1 MSMNNIAPT
10 KSPAV
15 RELFHSLEHHSL
27 ISALFENNLK
37 AQVFTDNDSRPQ
49 AGLIAYNSR
58 FIFGGDPT
66 QAAFNADLRRHFA
79 ETVIPSCN
87 GEPFVTAFTSDAWM
101 PTLNSIFSDYK
112 VILVPRLYFEILP
125 DPTLEITLP
134 EGFSL
139 HHVTPELLASNIG
152 GMDALREEMYS
163 ERTSVDDFLARSF
176 GLCPVYENQIAGWCL
191 SEYNTGDRCE
201 IGIATLE
208 PHQRKGIATIL
219 TKAFLAEGAQR
230 GYQRVG
236 WDCWETNAASV
247 ATARKAGF
255 TLIQREQVMVVIPG

>member
-1 MSMNNIAPT
+1 MNNIAPT

-37 AQVFTDNDSRPQ
+37 AQIFTDNDSQPQ

-66 QAAFNADLRRHFA
+66 QAAFNADLRRHFIEA
-79 ETVIPSCN
+79 VIPARH
-87 GEPFVTAFTSDAWM
+87 GEAFGALFTSDAWT
-101 PTLNSIFSDYK
+101 PTLNSIFSDYE
-112 VILVPRLYFEILP
+112 VVYEPRLYFEISP
-125 DPTLEITLP
+125 DPALKVTLP
-134 EGFSL
+134 AGFSL
-139 HHVTPELLASNIG
+139 HHITPEFLAGSTA
-152 GMDALREEMYS
+152 GMDALREEMCS

-191 SEYNTGDRCE
+191 SEFNTGDRCE

>member
-1 MSMNNIAPT
+1 MNNIAPT

-15 RELFHSLEHHSL
+15 RELFHSLEHHLL

-66 QAAFNADLRRHFA
+66 QAAFNADLRRHFV
-79 ETVIPSCN
+79 ETIIPSCN
-87 GEPFVTAFTSDAWM
+87 GDGFLVAFTSDAWI
-101 PTLNSIFSDYK
+101 PTLDAIFSDYE
-112 VILVPRLYFEILP
+112 VIHAPRLYFEILP

-152 GMDALREEMYS
+152 GKDALREEMCS
-163 ERTSVDDFLARSF
+163 ERTSIDDFFDKSF

-255 TLIQREQVMVVIPG
+255 TLILREQVMVVIPG

>member
-1 MSMNNIAPT
+1 MINIAPSN
-10 KSPAV
+10 SPTA
-15 RELFHSLEHHSL
+15 RELFHSLEHHLL
-27 ISALFENNLK
+27 ISALFENNLEGRLF
-37 AQVFTDNDSRPQ
+37 VDNNTQPQ
-49 AGLIAYNSR
+49 AGLVAYNSR

-66 QAAFNADLRRHFA
+66 QSMFNADLHRHFI
-79 ETVIPSCN
+79 ETVIPARN
-87 GEPFVTAFTSDAWM
+87 GEAFVVVFTSDAWI
-101 PTLNSIFSDYK
+101 PTLNSIFSDYE
-112 VILVPRLYFEILP
+112 VILAPRLYFEILP

-139 HHVTPELLASNIG
+139 HHITPELLASNIG
-152 GMDALREEMYS
+152 GLDPLREEMCS
-163 ERTSVDDFLARSF
+163 ERTSMDDFFARSF

-191 SEYNTGDRCE
+191 SEYNTGHCCE

-219 TKAFLAEGAQR
+219 TKAFLAEAIRR

-236 WDCWETNAASV
+236 WDCWEKNVASA

-255 TLIQREQVMVVIPG
+255 TFTKREQAMVVILD